1 MFGRRRRAARHELDA
16 ELSLDVA
23 LDFSECVEGIR
34 GALAGF
40 VSYARKAGLEAAVP
54 TAPEWNLRQ
63 LIAHQGMVHRWAV
76 ANLHGKPAETAAY
89 EAEGRDVADPVTWLH
104 EGGQRLI
111 KALQGSPEDLEAK
124 VFLNDAPAPRQFW
137 ARRQCHETT
146 IHSVDALAA
155 SLGRVPRASE
165 TEITREIALDGID
178 ELLNGFHTRE
188 KSRLRTESPTTFAV
202 RPTDVDRSWLVR
214 VSSEPAVVERDVH
227 VHADVVL
234 EASAEALYL
243 ALWNRTDEVTADGI
257 ELWRDVARV
266 TWA

>member
-1 MFGRRRRAARHELDA
+1 MFGRRRAARHELDA
-16 ELSLDVA
+16 ELSVDIA

-34 GALAGF
+34 GALAAF
-40 VSYARKAGLEAAVP
+40 VSYAHKAGLDASVP
-54 TAPEWNLRQ
+54 TAPEWSVRQ
-63 LIAHQGMVHRWAV
+63 VIAHQGMAHRWAV
-76 ANLHGKPAETAAY
+76 ANLHGKTPDVAAY
-89 EAEGRDVADPVTWLH
+89 EAEGLDAADPVIWLH
-104 EGGQRLI
+104 EGGLRLI
-111 KALQGSPEDLEAK
+111 KALQDAPEDLEAM
-124 VFLNDAPAPRQFW
+124 VFLNNAPAPREFW

-155 SLGRVPRASE
+155 SLGRMPRASE

-178 ELLNGFHTRE
+178 ELLNGFHTRG
-188 KSRLRTESPTTFAV
+188 KSRLRTESPTTFAI
-202 RPTDVDRSWLVR
+202 RPTDVDRSWLVH

-227 VHADVVL
+227 GHADVVL

-243 ALWNRTDEVTADGI
+243 ALWNRTDEVTADGF